1 MQVNPEQLWEDGY
14 IIIPDCVPPN
24 RLDELR
30 NSFEV
35 LVERQK
41 EIWARERGPNDP
53 PGGQWE
59 VAPQPRVTFGPLI
72 DEETANTVEF
82 CLHENTL
89 GVSCQVMRSPETI
102 LKYIT
107 IMCSPVQDHGPSG
120 WHRDIEPNRDGP
132 LSGLQADMA
141 ANGVGT
147 VQWNIALYDDDVLW
161 IVPGSHRRRNT
172 DAENRTLLESNRQ
185 PLPNSM
191 PVKLKAGEGV
201 VYSNAILHWGSNY
214 SSKLRR
220 TIHLALRAFGTKLFS
235 YRPYLNW
242 TIDFSK
248 HLSPSGRG
256 TFERFRKRFNAE
268 FDVIAQ
274 SFRAVI
280 DKDETAFLECVA
292 TLHPGEEHRM
302 VCVMFLTKLAYKVYH
317 LNKPEVAAL
326 PDPAQ
331 AGQIGWPWE
340 SVDVLQNIAR
350 RFTIDETNLLWSR
363 FTDMENRLKSEEDQY
378 VPGFQTG
385 PTKYLFYDM
394 PPNFEVE
401 DFIATWNS

>member
-1 MQVNPEQLWEDGY
+1 MQVDPKQLWEDGF

-24 RLDELR
+24 RFDELR

-41 EIWARERGPNDP
+41 EIWARERNPDDP
-53 PGGQWE
+53 PGGHWE
-59 VAPQPRVTFGPLI
+59 TGAQPRVSFSPLI
-72 DEETANTVEF
+72 DEETANAVEF
-82 CLHENTL
+82 CLQENTL
-89 GVSCQVMRSPETI
+89 GVSCQVMQAPETI

-107 IMCSPVQDHGPSG
+107 MMCSPLRDHGPSG
-120 WHRDIEPNRDGP
+120 WHRDIEPYRDGP

-172 DAENRTLLESNRQ
+172 DAENRTLLESSRV
-185 PLPNSM
+185 PLPNSI
-191 PVKLKAGEGV
+191 PVQLKAGEGV

-214 SSKLRR
+214 STKLRR
-220 TIHLALRAFGTKLFS
+220 TIHLAFRAYGSDLFS

-248 HLSPSGRG
+248 HLSPWGRG
-256 TFERFRKRFNAE
+256 IVERFANRFTAE

-274 SFRAVI
+274 TFRAVI
-280 DKDETAFLECVA
+280 DKDETAFLEGLA
-292 TLHPGEEHRM
+292 MLHPGEEHRM
-302 VCVMFLTKLAYKVYH
+302 ICVMFLTKLAYKVH
-317 LNKPEVAAL
+317 LLNQPEVATL

-340 SVDVLQNIAR
+340 CVDVLQNIAR
-350 RFTIDETNLLWSR
+350 RFTIDETNLLWHR
-363 FTDMENRLKSEEDQY
+363 FADMDNRLKSEEDQY

-401 DFIATWNS
+401 DFIATWDS